1 MNIGILKETLEHESR
16 VAITPEIAKKLISAN
31 HKVHI
36 ESGAGE
42 KSFFV
47 DSLNL
52 KYITYVNIIA
62 PNIYEN
68 TYVFVLSNKYTAK
81 L

>member
-42 KSFFV
+42 KSFFSDQHYSDV
-47 DSLNL
+47 GC
-52 KYITYVNIIA
+52 IV
-62 PNIYEN
+62 EN
-68 TYVFVLSNKYTAK
+68 D
-81 L
+81 